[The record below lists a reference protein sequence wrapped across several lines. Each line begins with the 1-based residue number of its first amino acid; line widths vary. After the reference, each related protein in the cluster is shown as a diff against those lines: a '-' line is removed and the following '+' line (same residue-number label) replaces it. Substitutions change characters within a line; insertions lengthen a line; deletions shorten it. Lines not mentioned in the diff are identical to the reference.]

1 MTHIG
6 QKHKNYLTVINI
18 IHLDIKKK
26 IRNLKTTVGII
37 REIVHETNK
46 EVHRTRPLLKEKIE
60 FKIPQAQ
67 DITEYETMQSLLRDE
82 NYKQRYVSFIFFSL

>member
-1 MTHIG
+1 MMTE
-6 QKHKNYLTVINI
+6 LV
-18 IHLDIKKK
+18 IKKK
-26 IRNLKTTVGII
+26 MRHLTTTVGMIK
-37 REIVHETNK
+37 EIVDDTNK